1 MILKEYN
8 LNLINLS
15 SLIEDEVI
23 IEINN
28 FIIINNL
35 KVSLSSKDTKRIFLH
50 FLLKTIINKEN
61 ILYDNVFIYNNLCN
75 TTALNLIYNQ
85 ENTIDFFNKM
95 IKLIKSNF
103 NITFLIKKEI
113 NFNKIQNSDFNE
125 IYKLKNL
132 LEKENSKN
140 KNLQK
145 SRNFCEKNGLMDIY
159 SLLIDN
165 KSKIFKLNR
174 F

>member
-8 LNLINLS
+8 LNLINLT
-15 SLIEDEVI
+15 SLIENEIV

-35 KVSLSSKDTKRIFLH
+35 NVSLSSKDTKRIFLH
-50 FLLKTIINKEN
+50 FLLKKIINEEN
-61 ILYDNVFIYNNLCN
+61 IIYDNVFIYNDLSNIKS
-75 TTALNLIYNQ
+75 LNLIFDQ
-85 ENTIDFFNKM
+85 KNTIDFFNKM

-113 NFNKIQNSDFNE
+113 NFNKIQNLDFNE

-132 LEKENSKN
+132 LEKENFKN

-159 SLLIDN
+159 SLLINN

-174 F
+174 I